1 MKNIIYDLVKLYI
14 KTGLRTYYKKIEIVG
29 LENVPKNKP
38 VLFLPNHQ
46 SALMDVLLIAVDCNR
61 KPYFLTRS
69 DVFGKPLL
77 NYIFNY
83 FQMIPVYRMR
93 DGRNTLSKNDLIF
106 NNCADILN
114 AGESIVM
121 FPEANH
127 NLKRRVRP
135 LSKGFT
141 RILFRAMERNP
152 DLDIQIVPVGLNYKD
167 ATSFP
172 DSVAI
177 CYGEAVPLK
186 SMYKKT
192 DLLKTEKEVKKRVA
206 DSLKQLTTHI
216 SSEKNYDAIIT
227 YLNNQKVNF
236 LRPKEVNG
244 LIGTIKVDKLPKM
257 DKVATSKEKRSL
269 LYPLFVL
276 LNLPVWAF
284 WRYFMKPRVWELEF
298 TGTLRFATALLGF
311 TVYCAV
317 LLIGFSLWVSFK
329 IAILVIAAIFLF
341 DWIYIKYLA
350 RS

>member
-1 MKNIIYDLVKLYI
+1 MRNFIYNLVKLYV

-83 FQMIPVYRMR
+83 FRMIPVYRMR

-106 NNCADILN
+106 NNCANILN

-152 DLDIQIVPVGLNYKD
+152 DLDIQIVPVGLNYQD

-177 CYGEAVPLK
+177 HYGKAVPLK
-186 SMYKKT
+186 PMYKKNE
-192 DLLKTEKEVKKRVA
+192 LLKTEKEVKKKVA

-216 SSEKNYDAIIT
+216 SSEKHYDAIIA
-227 YLNNQKVNF
+227 YLNKRKVNF
-236 LRPKEVNG
+236 LRPQEVNRLVG
-244 LIGTIKVDKLPKM
+244 NVRLDILPKSAN
-257 DKVATSKEKRSL
+257 VPIKEKKSL
-269 LYPLFVL
+269 LYPFFVL

-284 WRYFMKPRVWELEF
+284 WRFYMKPRVWELEF

-311 TVYCAV
+311 TLYCAI
-317 LLIGFSLWVSFK
+317 LLVGFSFWVNFK
-329 IAILVIAAIFLF
+329 FALLVIMLIFLF

-350 RS
+350 SS

>member
-1 MKNIIYDLVKLYI
+1 MKNFIYNLVKLYV
-14 KTGLRTYYKKIEIVG
+14 KTGLHTHHRKIEITG

-61 KPYFLTRS
+61 KPYFLTRA

-83 FQMIPVYRMR
+83 FRMIPVYRMR

-106 NNCADILN
+106 NKCAEILN

-152 DLDIQIVPVGLNYKD
+152 DLDIQIVPVGLNYKN

-177 CYGEAVPLK
+177 CYGEAIPLK
-186 SMYKKT
+186 PMYLKN
-192 DLLKTEKEVKKRVA
+192 DIVKTEKEVKERVV
-206 DSLKQLTTHI
+206 DNLKQLTTHI
-216 SSEKNYDAIIT
+216 SSEKNYDEIIT
-227 YLNNQKVNF
+227 YLNKQKADFLKPNTVNQLVAN
-236 LRPKEVNG
+236 
-244 LIGTIKVDKLPKM
+244 IKPGNLPSTTMVTTKQ
-257 DKVATSKEKRSL
+257 KKSL

-284 WRYFMKPRVWELEF
+284 WHYFMKPRVWELEF

-311 TVYCAV
+311 TVYCVV
-317 LLIGFSLWVSFK
+317 LLIGFSLWVSLK
-329 IAILVIAAIFLF
+329 VAILIIAAIFLF
-341 DWIYIKYLA
+341 DWMYIKYLA